1 MIYKWWGEGFG
12 SNGDALPVGTDHEGS
27 ETTLGETVPVDT
39 TTLLKGVSSSA
50 IVAADEIKLTDAEAE
65 AFELP
70 EVLLVTVLELDA
82 EPSILVD
89 SAVSVNKFRYT
100 GIKRV

>member
-1 MIYKWWGEGFG
+1 MIYKWWRGGFS
-12 SNGDALPVGTDHEGS
+12 SNGDTLPVGTDSEGS
-27 ETTLGETVPVDT
+27 KTALGETVPVDT

-70 EVLLVTVLELDA
+70 EVLLVTALELDA

-89 SAVSVNKFRYT
+89 SAASVNKFRYM